1 MKLRRSDNH
10 YTMTPLTYHLC
21 QTLKSPKTNA
31 LADGLI
37 KRTSSML
44 DVIAP
49 KTMYITF
56 KMKLYVT
63 TVNSI
68 FQPLPTFCHK
78 QLYPRCCVGFELNT
92 VIKSIKNSEMYWGTP
107 LLDALKIHF
116 QKLFTLSFLHLISIG
131 LNVVNIDS
139 LA

>member
-56 KMKLYVT
+56 KTKLYVT

-92 VIKSIKNSEMYWGTP
+92 VIKSIKNSEMYWGHAPPRCPKNTFSEVVHIKFF
-107 LLDALKIHF
+107 ALKINRT
-116 QKLFTLSFLHLISIG
+116 KCS
-131 LNVVNIDS
+131 
-139 LA
+139 